1 MFSLIFALFIQ
12 SKAYA
17 LENMSMY
24 NKLWDIRDS
33 EGSTDSAI
41 SQLNEAY
48 ELNSNDYDLHWNLA
62 RFYYW
67 AATECKDSEQA
78 AVLAKKGWQAAE
90 QAKKVSPQR
99 IEGWYWATANI
110 GIYADAAGTFVTVKE
125 DLSTKY
131 KDNADQA
138 IELDP
143 SFDDGGPYRSL
154 GIYYTK
160 LPWPMQ
166 DLEQAK
172 DLIGRSLS
180 ANPNRAL
187 SLYYYAEVQIQS
199 GDVEEGQK
207 NLYKIIHLDPA
218 KGNAP
223 EIRRYQILAQQRLRS
238 INN

>member
-1 MFSLIFALFIQ
+1 MYSVIFALFVTSQ
-12 SKAYA
+12 AYA
-17 LENMSMY
+17 LENMSTY
-24 NKLWDIRDS
+24 NKLWDSRDKG
-33 EGSTDSAI
+33 GSTDTAL
-41 SQLNEAY
+41 SQLNDAY
-48 ELNSNDYDLHWNLA
+48 AMNANDYDLHWNLA

-67 AATECKDSEQA
+67 AATETKDSERA

-90 QAKKVSPQR
+90 QTKRVSPHR

-131 KDNADQA
+131 KENADQA

-143 SFDDGGPYRSL
+143 SYDDGGPYRSL

-166 DLEQAK
+166 DLDQARE
-172 DLIGRSLS
+172 LIGRSLS

-199 GDVEEGQK
+199 GDTEEGQR
-207 NLYKIIHLDPA
+207 NLYKIIHLDPEQ
-218 KGNAP
+218 GNAP
-223 EIRRYQILAQQRLRS
+223 EIRRYQILAQQRLRTIS
-238 INN
+238 D